1 MDQISIR
8 GDVDKEDAQVCRFTV
23 DRPVVNG
30 TATFTSK
37 EEAGENN
44 LAQKL
49 FNIPGIT
56 QVELADNV
64 VTIKKNSHD
73 AWNVIGKR
81 IGGSIRS
88 FLQPPPAVP
97 EGDILPPA
105 VIRERVQRM
114 LDEMI
119 NPNLASHGGF
129 VELLD
134 VENNNI
140 YVRMGG
146 GCQGCGAAD
155 MTMKMGIERMIRDE
169 IPQIGEVLDVTDHA
183 AGTNPYYSP
192 AK

>member
-1 MDQISIR
+1 MDTIAIK
-8 GDVDKEDAQVCRFTV
+8 GDVDKQDPQVCRFTV
-23 DRPVVNG
+23 DRPVNDG
-30 TATFTSK
+30 AAIFTSK
-37 EEAGENN
+37 EEARENA

-49 FNIPGIT
+49 FNIPGIS

-64 VTIKKNSHD
+64 VTLTKNSHD

-88 FLQPPPAVP
+88 YLQPPPVVP
-97 EGDILPPA
+97 EGDLLPPSA
-105 VIRERVQRM
+105 IRERVQKL

-134 VENNNI
+134 VESNNI

-155 MTMKMGIERMIRDE
+155 MTMKMGIERMLREE